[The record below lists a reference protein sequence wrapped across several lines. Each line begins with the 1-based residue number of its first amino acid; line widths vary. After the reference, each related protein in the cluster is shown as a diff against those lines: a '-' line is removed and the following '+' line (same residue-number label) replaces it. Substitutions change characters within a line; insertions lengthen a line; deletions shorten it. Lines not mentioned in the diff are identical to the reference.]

1 MIKNITDIMSDI
13 NSNELDLFFSKTDAS
28 ITSNSH
34 IKETKIDYTW
44 LTVLEDTLYNLD
56 KIVRNPRRFIVQ
68 EEEVVIV
75 EKIKNVTQLA
85 VKHLSQ
91 HSENI
96 QDIEEDGFVRPSKLL
111 NVHKE
116 DTNDIYENRFIYTLV
131 TRLEDFMQRQL
142 QVLEMVSS
150 REINREVHYKA
161 STQIENRHID
171 VELNMKEHNEY
182 EIVEKEMNYQDRIM
196 ACYEM
201 VCGFRNSEMIKS
213 LIGCTPVKNP
223 IRKTNLLKREPNFQ
237 KAVLLWNSLDEFEYR
252 DPKVVNYE
260 NKVDSSKDTKDE
272 FTLAY
277 YIDCNAVDDTKE
289 NLMKYKDVEAK
300 LNKVINEYIYEESHD
315 VNSLSE
321 KVKEYYEQAVK
332 DKEERIRKI
341 TDIYNDFL
349 NDYTEKTKKLSELFQ

>member
-1 MIKNITDIMSDI
+1 MLKNISDVMTNI
-13 NSNELDLFFSKTDAS
+13 NSNELDVFFSKTDAS

-34 IKETKIDYTW
+34 IKETKIDYGW
-44 LTVLEDTLYNLD
+44 LAVLEDTIYNLD
-56 KIVRNPRRFIVQ
+56 KIVRNPRRFIIQ

-131 TRLEDFMQRQL
+131 KRLEEFMQRQL
-142 QVLEMVSS
+142 QVIEMVSS
-150 REINREVHYKA
+150 REIKREVHYKA
-161 STQIENRHID
+161 ETNIENRHID
-171 VELNMKEHNEY
+171 IELRMNEHNEY
-182 EIVEKEMNYQDRIM
+182 EITEKEMNYKDRIM

-201 VCGFRNSEMIKS
+201 VSAFKNSEMIKS

-223 IRKTNLLKREPNFQ
+223 IRKTNMIKKEPNFQ
-237 KAVLLWNSLDEFEYR
+237 KAVILWDALDEFEYR

-260 NKVDSSKDTKDE
+260 NKVDSSKETKDE
-272 FTLAY
+272 FTLGY
-277 YIDCNAVDDTKE
+277 FINCNAVDDTKE
-289 NLMKYKDVEAK
+289 NLMQYKDVEAK
-300 LNKVINEYIYEESHD
+300 LVKLINEYIYENDHNIDSLSTKVKDYYEDALKNKEIRINNITNIYTNFLNIHNKNIEKL
-315 VNSLSE
+315 NSL
-321 KVKEYYEQAVK
+321 
-332 DKEERIRKI
+332 
-341 TDIYNDFL
+341 F
-349 NDYTEKTKKLSELFQ
+349 